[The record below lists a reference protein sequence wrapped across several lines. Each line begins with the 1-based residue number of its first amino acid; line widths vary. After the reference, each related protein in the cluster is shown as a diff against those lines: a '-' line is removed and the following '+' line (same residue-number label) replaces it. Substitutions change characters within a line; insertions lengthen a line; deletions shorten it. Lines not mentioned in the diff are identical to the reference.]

1 MDLWARSAVL
11 GLVFVNPLNFSAVGR
26 RLRPPA
32 AIAALHALP
41 DFVVPSQKNLLERV
55 PRGEIRS
62 PRAGRP
68 PAEQQDRRGFARCR
82 VRRTCFTSISAR
94 KASASTAMPSLPLAP
109 SAALS
114 SEPCH
119 ALRFHLGRECV
130 PQGRSAPTRM

>member
-82 VRRTCFTSISAR
+82 VRRTLYINLG
-94 KASASTAMPSLPLAP
+94 PQGLSLDRD
-109 SAALS
+109 ALS
-114 SEPCH
+114 TFSAVSRPVVR
-119 ALRFHLGRECV
+119 AMS
-130 PQGRSAPTRM
+130 RSSVSSR